1 MALPQPR
8 SEKMKKKNNGYLDK
22 DLIPRLFIGA
32 DLIIR
37 EAFEIFV

>member
-1 MALPQPR
+1 
-8 SEKMKKKNNGYLDK
+8 MKKKNNGYLDK

-37 EAFEIFV
+37 EAFEIFVSKIKFSYSG